1 MTAMSGVSM
10 DSTKILTEKLALA
23 RELATLKPEL
33 EHLRSQAAYQQTVL
47 SEKLALQRQ
56 LSSLEVELET
66 ERRATKRISEKSK
79 NKDKELELQQ
89 KLDDL
94 QKELAREKRE
104 REKTAKKISGQTA
117 GKGINDHEGRAELQQ
132 KLEAL
137 QKTLDDERRDK
148 EKARTQMQ
156 KDLDDAESRSILL
169 EGKLDLLR
177 TKMRAIKEEL
187 KECQTEL
194 ELARGTT
201 SRGPSTVRKGG
212 DTLTKS
218 TRKRPAAE
226 LSTDLNIGTPDG
238 AVFHTIKRGRM
249 DQTSRPGEKSNFS
262 ITPYLNRT
270 VSKMRSLA
278 QEYSEDAT
286 ETTNGTGIISF
297 DDSQPLEEELS
308 GLLFDENSPSARH
321 KSKPKR
327 INQDEQS
334 AEKRVLGETSSAT
347 SNKMRELKPSR
358 SISLLRMVTEE
369 DSSENADSELGA
381 SATSFEKEI
390 VTTSKVPVKG
400 PDDAGPR
407 KKKRKLLSGGGKTI
421 FDEIEASATKR
432 PAKVSLGRPRSAGT
446 GMMVA
451 GTKGI
456 GRGVFGTFSPLK
468 KEKKSLGGSILA

>member
-1 MTAMSGVSM
+1 MNGMSI
-10 DSTKILTEKLALA
+10 DSTKLLTEKLALA

-56 LSSLEVELET
+56 LSTLEVELET
-66 ERRATKRISEKSK
+66 EKRATKRIFEKSK
-79 NKDKELELQQ
+79 NKDKEVELQQ
-89 KLDDL
+89 RIDDL

-104 REKTAKKISGQTA
+104 KEKAAKMASNRATVKGSSG
-117 GKGINDHEGRAELQQ
+117 HEGHPELQQ
-132 KLEAL
+132 KLEVL
-137 QKTLDDERRDK
+137 QKTLEDERRDR
-148 EKARTQMQ
+148 EKARNQMQ

-194 ELARGTT
+194 EVTRGAT
-201 SRGPSTVRKGG
+201 SRVPSTAWKGG
-212 DTLTKS
+212 DNPAKS
-218 TRKRPAAE
+218 ARKRPATE
-226 LSTDLNIGTPDG
+226 MSTDLNIGTPDG
-238 AVFHTIKRGRM
+238 GPFHTVKRGKM

-270 VSKMRSLA
+270 VSKMKFLA

-286 ETTNGTGIISF
+286 ETTNGTGIASF
-297 DDSQPLEEELS
+297 DDSQPLEEEPS
-308 GLLFDENSPSARH
+308 GLLFDENSPSARQ
-321 KSKPKR
+321 KFKPKKV
-327 INQDEQS
+327 ISDEQ
-334 AEKRVLGETSSAT
+334 ATEKRALGEVSSAF
-347 SNKMRELKPSR
+347 SNKIRDLRPSR
-358 SISLLRMVTEE
+358 SISLLGMVTEE
-369 DSSENADSELGA
+369 FGNENTDSELA
-381 SATSFEKEI
+381 PTTNSIEKEI
-390 VTTSKVPVKG
+390 VTISKVPVKG
-400 PDDAGPR
+400 PEEAGPR

-421 FDEIEASATKR
+421 FDEIEASTTKR
-432 PAKVSLGRPRSAGT
+432 PAKVSLGRPRSVGK
-446 GMMVA
+446 GIVVA

>member
-10 DSTKILTEKLALA
+10 DSTKILTAKLALA

-104 REKTAKKISGQTA
+104 REKTAKKISGQPA

-148 EKARTQMQ
+148 EKIRTHMQ

-194 ELARGTT
+194 EHARGTT

-218 TRKRPAAE
+218 ARKRPAAE

-286 ETTNGTGIISF
+286 ETTNGTGITSF
-297 DDSQPLEEELS
+297 DDSQPLEEESS

-327 INQDEQS
+327 INQEEHP

-369 DSSENADSELGA
+369 DGSENSELGA
-381 SATSFEKEI
+381 SATSFEKEV

-446 GMMVA
+446 GMVVA